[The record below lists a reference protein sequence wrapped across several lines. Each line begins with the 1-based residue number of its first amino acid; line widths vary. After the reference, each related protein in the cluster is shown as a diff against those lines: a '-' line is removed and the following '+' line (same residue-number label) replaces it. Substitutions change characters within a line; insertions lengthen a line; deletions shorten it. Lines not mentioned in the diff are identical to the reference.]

1 MTPSKSIS
9 TEEIRRVL
17 ADYGF
22 QADDGYCVRVMVYVE
37 LLLRWNRRMSLTAVT
52 EPLDVVKFHFG
63 ESLVGIAA
71 AGIENG
77 RLADLGSGAGF
88 PGLPIAMAKPG
99 LRATLIES
107 NARKAVFLEEVRR
120 ELGLANVTVRRGR
133 FEGSSDGG
141 WFDFLAA
148 RALGEH
154 REVLEWSANHLE
166 SGGRSVL
173 WVGSDGL
180 AEIEGVP
187 GWEWNDPVRI
197 PGTNDRFVAV
207 GRVRRVI

>member
-1 MTPSKSIS
+1 MIASKPIS
-9 TEEIRRVL
+9 TEEIRSAL
-17 ADYGF
+17 GDYGF
-22 QADDGYCVRVMVYVE
+22 QADGEYCARVVAYVE
-37 LLLRWNRRMSLTAVT
+37 LLLRWNRKMSLTAVT
-52 EPLDVVKFHFG
+52 EPLEVVKFHFG

-99 LRATLIES
+99 LQATLIES
-107 NARKAVFLEEVRR
+107 NARKAVFLAEVRR
-120 ELGLANVTVRRGR
+120 ELALANVTIRRGR
-133 FEGSSDGG
+133 FEGFSDGG
-141 WFDFLAA
+141 GFDFLTA

-154 REVLEWSANHLE
+154 KEVLKWSADHLE

-173 WVGSDGL
+173 WVGSEAL
-180 AEIEGVP
+180 AEIECVS

-207 GRVRRVI
+207 GRVRRAV